1 MSHTIDDLLAFIEQC
16 DDLGTLRQVRLVA
29 DKKVKAINASKKAK
43 ALSET
48 HRYSKWSLDV
58 AQALWAS
65 VQANYPLSNEP
76 NLQQWAEDI
85 DKIERLDKKPRELII
100 ALAKFSQQ
108 DDFWRQQVRSGVSL
122 RRHFMKLYV
131 RAKELHDKQQKGR
144 VHVV

>member
-1 MSHTIDDLLAFIEQC
+1 MSHTIKDVLAFIEQA
-16 DDLGTLRQVRLVA
+16 DVEDLRTVRLA
-29 DKKVKAINASKKAK
+29 AQKRIDTANKAKKAG

-85 DKIERLDKKPRELII
+85 DKIERLDKKPRELIV

-131 RAKELHDKQQKGR
+131 KAKELHDKQQKGR